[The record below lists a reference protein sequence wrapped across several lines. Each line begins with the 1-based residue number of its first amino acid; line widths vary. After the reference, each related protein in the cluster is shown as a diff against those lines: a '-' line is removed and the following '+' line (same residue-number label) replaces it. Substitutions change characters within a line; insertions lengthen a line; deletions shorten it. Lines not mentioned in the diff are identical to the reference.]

1 MTNQNVLKLQIVQ
14 HNAPAISTVSALMT
28 SGIGQFHTNEPDAE
42 FPKPYRTIDLAGIR
56 ALVDFPQKLDKSKA
70 QWLIPSSYPSRN
82 FKEQAAHGKYWLLWA
97 DLDKNPPTLPDLEP
111 HVESILNGYDFELYN
126 TSSATADNQKA
137 RLLIPVQTPING
149 YEWVIMQEILNDKLE
164 AQEFLNE
171 DAEIL
176 NIITDRASERPAQL
190 CYLPNKGAFYGSQSK
205 REGKFFNP
213 TQAWAQ
219 EIAAKRD
226 AIEAQR
232 VALEAAKKVT
242 IARREALNVSDAG
255 IKLWDFFNEIYTPHE
270 WMTTYGYA
278 QKGNSFRH
286 PNSESGSYS
295 CGVRISDSGVLRA
308 NALSPN
314 DPLYVDGSKSGHSAF
329 SVYTVLFHNNDR
341 DAALIDAGDKLLT
354 IDGVPYNEVWKANQ
368 NKQPKNTSKE
378 SNVIQLNKSG
388 NDTAKTTSTY
398 EIDTSSFKD
407 DIFTQK
413 DDDVLDIQPF
423 PGPMAEIVES
433 SLKLANKP
441 QPELTN
447 LAVLIGMASACNGQH
462 ILPGGGRLNLYGLGI
477 AGTGF
482 GKEHPRNTAEQVA
495 EAGGCQVTGQPGS
508 GAGLEDLLEPNNG
521 LLLAIDEVAH
531 LMDAINGSNKAP
543 YLIDLSGNLL
553 KLFSASKGTYR
564 TRALAKTKGVE
575 SAKSIKHP
583 CVNMIGFATPE
594 KLGKAVGVGNIE
606 DGLLGR
612 MLFAMGHDGVA
623 PRRGVDSFRLSN
635 SILKIA
641 QEINDANGGFSQ
653 EVRISISTEANS
665 LLDSFMYE
673 FDTNATQARTL
684 FSRAL
689 KMRSFEKCERIA
701 GVLAVW
707 DAQQQPVISVEH
719 VLWAARFVMQSDRT
733 VTKFCTDFM
742 HGGQVQADAALI
754 IKTIVRVASGEIK
767 PQKANESAHIKA
779 GRLPR
784 SIILKISRLAKKDF
798 DNALDHLVDLGEII
812 CTEANVRESNGREYK
827 TKFLI
832 LL

>member
-1 MTNQNVLKLQIVQ
+1 VITHNTNIIQLPKVQ
-14 HNAPAISTVSALMT
+14 HAPAIRVSALMT
-28 SGIGQFHTNEPDAE
+28 SGIGQFHTNEPDKQHR
-42 FPKPYRTIDLAGIR
+42 KPYETITLNGIR
-56 ALVDFPQKLDKSKA
+56 LLVDKPQRVDKA
-70 QWLIPSSYPSRN
+70 QAQWFIPSSLQSRN
-82 FKEQAAHGKYWLLWA
+82 FKVQEEQGSFNMLWG
-97 DLDKNPPTLPDLEP
+97 DLDKNPPTLPDLET
-111 HVESILNGYDFELYN
+111 HIESILNGCDFELYN
-126 TSSATADNQKA
+126 SRSATVDNQKA

-149 YEWVIMQEILNDKLE
+149 YDWVIMQEILNDKLE
-164 AQEFLNE
+164 AF
-171 DAEIL
+171 D
-176 NIITDRASERPAQL
+176 IIPDRANERAAQL
-190 CYLPNKGAFYGSQSK
+190 CYLPNKGAFYGNQSK

-219 EIAAKRD
+219 EIAAKRE
-226 AIEAQR
+226 AIETQR
-232 VALEAAKKVT
+232 IALETAKKATV
-242 IARREALNVSDAG
+242 ARREALGVSDTG
-255 IKLWDFFNEIYTPHE
+255 IKLWDLFNETFTPHE
-270 WMTTYGYA
+270 WMTTYSYS
-278 QKGNSFRH
+278 QKGDSFCH
-286 PNSESGSYS
+286 PNSDSGSYS
-295 CGVRISDSGVLRA
+295 CGVRLDEYGVLRA

-314 DPLYVDGSKSGHSAF
+314 DPLYTDGKGAHSAF
-329 SVYTVLFHNNDR
+329 SVYTVLFHNHDI
-341 DAALIDAGDKLLT
+341 DAALIDAGDNLLT

-368 NKQPKNTSKE
+368 KKQPKNTSKE
-378 SNVIQLNKSG
+378 SNVILLNNAG
-388 NDTAKTTSTY
+388 NDTAKAISTY

-413 DDDVLDIQPF
+413 DDEILYIQPF

-447 LAVLIGMASACNGQH
+447 LAVLIGMAAACNGQH

-623 PRRGVDSFRLSN
+623 PRRGVDSFRLS
-635 SILKIA
+635 SSVIKIA

-653 EVRISISTEANS
+653 EVRISIGTEANS
-665 LLDSFMYE
+665 LLDILMYE
-673 FDTNATQARTL
+673 FDANATQARTL

-707 DAQQQPVISVEH
+707 DAPQQPAISVEH

-754 IKTIVRVASGEIK
+754 IKTIGRVASGEIK
-767 PQKANESAHIKA
+767 PQK
-779 GRLPR
+779 
-784 SIILKISRLAKKDF
+784 SR
-798 DNALDHLVDLGEII
+798 
-812 CTEANVRESNGREYK
+812 
-827 TKFLI
+827 
-832 LL
+832 